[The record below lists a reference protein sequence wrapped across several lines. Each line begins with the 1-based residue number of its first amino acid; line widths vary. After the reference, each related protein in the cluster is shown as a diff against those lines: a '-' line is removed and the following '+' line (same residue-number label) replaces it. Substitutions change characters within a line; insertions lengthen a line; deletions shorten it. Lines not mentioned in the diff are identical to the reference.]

1 MDLDLNPG
9 LVDISCVTSGKLLD
23 FSEVSLPK
31 KEVHEAESLEKTQTL
46 GKIEGRRR
54 GQERM
59 RWMDAI
65 TDSTDMNLGPAA
77 TTKRECISVP
87 IHGTWLI
94 LQGVWSFSHLTP
106 TSPSVLD
113 RDAALVALWGRH
125 IHIPYLA

>member
-1 MDLDLNPG
+1 M
-9 LVDISCVTSGKLLD
+9 
-23 FSEVSLPK
+23 
-31 KEVHEAESLEKTQTL
+31 
-46 GKIEGRRR
+46 RR
-54 GQERM
+54 
-59 RWMDAI
+59 MDAI

-77 TTKRECISVP
+77 TTKRGCISAP

-125 IHIPYLA
+125 IHISYLA